1 MLKATRKARKLSKK
15 EKITIYD
22 IRQMLSYLGWIDCT
36 NTYGM
41 YEKWIKPYVN
51 FRYCKKRLSNY
62 DRRMAKEKKKQE
74 RKAA

>member
-1 MLKATRKARKLSKK
+1 M
-15 EKITIYD
+15 
-22 IRQMLSYLGWIDCT
+22 MSYLGWIDCT
-36 NTYGM
+36 DTYNM
-41 YEKWIKPYVN
+41 YEKYIKPYVN